1 MKFSVA
7 LLAGLLAAS
16 PAFAQNEP
24 ASVTADHG
32 AGNAANDARHTGDT
46 NARGEPLICRTQS
59 SSSTSRMAS
68 RRVCRTAAEW
78 REISRS
84 SND

>member
-7 LLAGLLAAS
+7 LLVGLLAAT

-24 ASVTADHG
+24 AGITADHG
-32 AGNAANDARHTGDT
+32 VGNAAGDRRHTGDT
-46 NARGEPLICRTQS
+46 NDRGEPLICRTQS

-68 RRVCRTAAEW
+68 RRVCRTAAQW